1 MGSALETLCGQAF
14 GAGHIRMMGIY
25 MQRSWIILVATGL
38 LLLPFY
44 IWATP
49 LLKLVDRLMRFDYVL
64 IRERL
69 IVTSH
74 FFMLRSNTC

>member
-1 MGSALETLCGQAF
+1 MIYKIDFVFGWQQLGMGSALETLCGQAF

-49 LLKLVDRLMRFDYVL
+49 LLKLVGQTDE
-64 IRERL
+64 IAEAAG
-69 IVTSH
+69 
-74 FFMLRSNTC
+74 